1 MTAKEVIAS
10 GERVEYEWDHR
21 NRLVRIVS
29 KDEFDAVTQVVE
41 QTYDYQNRWVRSQID
56 ADGDE
61 DFDSERFFAYDGNQI
76 VLEFA
81 GDAASD
87 LSHRYLWGP
96 AVDQILGGVA
106 RAAMPRCATS
116 MKSPRWSRGVR
127 DVFANGVDGNYS
139 ECNPGRG

>member
-1 MTAKEVIAS
+1 QRQPRDESGYVVGANNRISTDGTYNYEYDDEGNMTAKEEIAS
-10 GERVEYEWDHR
+10 GERIEYEWDHR

-29 KDEFDAVTQVVE
+29 KDEYDAVTQVVE

-81 GDAASD
+81 GDDASD
-87 LSHRYLWGP
+87 LSHRYL
-96 AVDQILGGVA
+96 
-106 RAAMPRCATS
+106 
-116 MKSPRWSRGVR
+116 
-127 DVFANGVDGNYS
+127 
-139 ECNPGRG
+139 